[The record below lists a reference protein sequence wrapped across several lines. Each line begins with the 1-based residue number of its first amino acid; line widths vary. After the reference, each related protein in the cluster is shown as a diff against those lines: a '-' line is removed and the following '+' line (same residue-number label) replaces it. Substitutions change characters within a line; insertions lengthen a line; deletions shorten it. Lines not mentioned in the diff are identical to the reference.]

1 MRGLSEHI
9 KGIKGVSVTDE
20 VIGVSVIG
28 YRLSVIGYRLSVIG
42 YRGIGVS
49 GYRFELSDTISDTV
63 STQYQPRLSVG
74 GCMLYAV

>member
-28 YRLSVIGYRLSVIG
+28 YRLSVIGYRLS
-42 YRGIGVS
+42 GIGVS
-49 GYRFELSDTISDTV
+49 GYQGIGSNSL
-63 STQYQPRLSVG
+63 TQYQTQYPPNISLD
-74 GCMLYAV
+74 